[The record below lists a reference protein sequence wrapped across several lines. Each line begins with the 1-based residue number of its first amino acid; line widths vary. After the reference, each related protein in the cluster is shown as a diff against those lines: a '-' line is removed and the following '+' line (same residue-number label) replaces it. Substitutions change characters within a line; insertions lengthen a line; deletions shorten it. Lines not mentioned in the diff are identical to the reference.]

1 MEDTELATTQATTE
15 VNISAALTSF
25 DPRTQRLL
33 DYLSAKSERL
43 SDMLRGAWAALGQ
56 SEDNPDLHAQI
67 AHSVR
72 ELMEKA
78 PKDLATLPMQL
89 NSGELVGQIRTL
101 SAGWKTAGIPVTDA
115 EWNGSVTA
123 AQKKLLVSIGFL
135 LKDFDSKYPPNNQR
149 RSALIQALDGSATQI
164 PEQIM
169 TQRIEAWKESSEYFI
184 AIAHHNKTTT
194 MEELRDNLVNVE
206 QLLVDILAP
215 EVIPILDELDALV
228 ESVEVTS

>member
-1 MEDTELATTQATTE
+1 MEDAELASGQDVTE
-15 VNISAALTSF
+15 VKLSAKPTSY

-56 SEDNPDLHAQI
+56 NEDNPDLHAQI

-89 NSGELVGQIRTL
+89 NSGELVGQIRTF
-101 SAGWKTAGIPVTDA
+101 SAKWKVAAIPVTDA
-115 EWNGSVTA
+115 AWDGSITA
-123 AQKKLLVSIGFL
+123 AQKKLLVSISSL
-135 LKDFDSKYPPNNQR
+135 LEDFDSKYPPNNQR
-149 RSALIQALDGSATQI
+149 RSALMQALDGSSTEI
-164 PEQIM
+164 PEKIM
-169 TQRIEAWKESSEYFI
+169 TQRIEAWKEASEYFI
-184 AIAHHNKTTT
+184 AVAHHNKTTT
-194 MEELRDNLVNVE
+194 VEELHDNLVNVE

-215 EVIPILDELDALV
+215 EVIPVLDELDALV
-228 ESVEVTS
+228 ESVETAS

>member
-1 MEDTELATTQATTE
+1 MEDTETDTMQPAME
-15 VNISAALTSF
+15 VSVSAAPTSF

-43 SDMLRGAWAALGQ
+43 CDMLKGAWTGLGQ

-78 PKDLATLPMQL
+78 PRDLATIPMQL
-89 NSGELVGQIRTL
+89 NSGELVGQVRIL
-101 SAGWKTAGIPVTDA
+101 SAKWKAAAIPLADT
-115 EWNGSVTA
+115 EWNGIINIT
-123 AQKKLLVSIGFL
+123 QKQLLTGVGALFE
-135 LKDFDSKYPPNNQR
+135 DFDSKYPPNNQR
-149 RSALIQALDGSATQI
+149 RSALIQALDGSTIQI

-169 TQRIEAWKESSEYFI
+169 AQRIEAWKQHSEYFI
-184 AIAHHNKTTT
+184 AVAHHNKTTT
-194 MEELRDNLVNVE
+194 LEELRNNLMNVE

-215 EVIPILDELDALV
+215 EVIPVLDELDELI
-228 ESVEVTS
+228 ESTEAAS